1 MANFAFVENQKV
13 IVNLDNVDLIELTE
27 YNSKFHVVF
36 YKMLVSADA
45 PIRVTVGSW
54 SFDSDSQR
62 SSALTSIKTSNNG
75 ANYGYSSEVAVF

>member
-1 MANFAFVENQKV
+1 MANFAFVENQKA

-36 YKMLVSADA
+36 FKMLIGTDS
-45 PIRVTVGSW
+45 PIKVTIGSW

-62 SSALTSIKTSNNG
+62 VSSLSSIKSSNNG
-75 ANYGYSSEVAVF
+75 ANYGYSSDVAVF